1 MKLIG
6 ISLLVLLYT
15 FSGCKIHS
23 KAMKT
28 EYEIGIGESFQI
40 ELASNPSTGYSWKWT
55 NKQEVSV
62 VDTAGNQYI
71 PDSPDRIGGGGREI
85 LKFKGLKSGSEVIKL
100 EYTRAWESGPVADT
114 KTIKVNVK

>member
-1 MKLIG
+1 MRLIV
-6 ISLLVLLYT
+6 ISLLVLLFT

-28 EYEIGIGESFQI
+28 AYEIGIGESFQI

-62 VDTAGNQYI
+62 VDTIDNHYI
-71 PDSPDRIGGGGREI
+71 ADDPDKIGGGGREI
-85 LKFKGLKSGSEVIKL
+85 WKFKGIKSGSEVIKL
-100 EYTRAWESGPVADT
+100 GYTRAWESGTEAVT
-114 KTIKVNVK
+114 QTITVNVK

>member
-15 FSGCKIHS
+15 FSGCRIHS

-40 ELASNPSTGYSWKWT
+40 ELASNPSTGYSWKWM
-55 NKQEVSV
+55 NKQEMSV
-62 VDTAGNQYI
+62 VDTTDNQYI
-71 PDSPDRIGGGGREI
+71 PDGPDRIGGGGREI
-85 LKFKGLKSGSEVIKL
+85 WKFKGLKSGSEVIKL
-100 EYTRAWESGPVADT
+100 GYTRAWESGPAADT